1 MGLSQHI
8 HPDKM
13 QMALL
18 LLCALDLGFFMY
30 YMIALNLGARN
41 TISESLFTRPEYASF
56 LTCTLFSRILG
67 VVFYFVRYRKQCA
80 WVVPGY
86 IGIALT
92 FAGWVW
98 LVNHKDNT
106 QHFLGVFVFCL
117 GTTIYS
123 IVLIRLCEESHPH
136 LARVHFWL
144 EFFLLLT
151 SGALVLAF
159 VIVWLHE
166 EANNHHKSSDDPNQY
181 AYIIEH
187 CAYISFLLFYSGFFL
202 FHTPDDAEKEF
213 VNGVYQGE
221 QDTVL
226 RPLVAA

>member
-1 MGLSQHI
+1 MGLGRHI
-8 HPDKM
+8 HPDTM
-13 QMALL
+13 QMVLL

-30 YMIALNLGARN
+30 YMIAHNLEARS
-41 TISESLFTRPEYASF
+41 TISESLFTRPEYASV
-56 LTCTLFSRILG
+56 LSCLLACRMVG
-67 VVFYFVRYRKQCA
+67 VIFYFVRYKKHCA

-86 IGIALT
+86 VGIALT
-92 FAGWVW
+92 FSGWVW

-144 EFFLLLT
+144 EFSLLLA
-151 SGALVLAF
+151 SAVLVLAF
-159 VIVWLHE
+159 VIVWLNE
-166 EANNHHKSSDDPNQY
+166 EANSHHNSSNDPNQY

-187 CAYISFLLFYSGFFL
+187 CAYITYLLFYAGFFL
-202 FHTPDDAEKEF
+202 FHTPDDTEKEF